1 MSDDK
6 ITQKNELP
14 NTLLETA
21 YYKNNLYYIE
31 TEEKE
36 EYMKGKKKVVST
48 VIGTVV
54 AVAAIAI
61 VSLATIQMLGKNN
74 ILANTNNNS
83 VETKPK
89 ALDTSSWDLRKVS
102 VYTDPVSGKKAP
114 IPVGYVASQVTGET
128 GIDTGLV
135 IYEGTVPVTGTQVGV
150 PGTEAWDASC
160 NRNQWVWV
168 PVSDVS
174 RIYDTN
180 TRKSKLYSITQ
191 TGRSNYSNSNYEPG
205 VLPNNRDN
213 ERYFS
218 QYNLSGMTKKKLLY
232 ELETE
237 LDETIK
243 SIEKYGGFYIGR
255 YETGKVTKR
264 NSTRYVKPVIQR
276 IQGEM
281 SINYVTWYDSYIN
294 LKTLGVNENVKSNMI
309 YGCLWDETLQWFR
322 ESGAKTD
329 AELYNSLTWGN
340 YGVSNSFTY
349 YTNVSGSVGTKSSK
363 TIIPTGSTE
372 RNKANNIYDMA
383 GNVREWTMEG
393 NGGNTGLWSRKV
405 RGSYFETST
414 TSDGTSGAGHRYY
427 EYPYSNG
434 DHYDLGQGDI
444 RCACVYVYKI
454 EILRV

>member
-54 AVAAIAI
+54 AVAAITI

-83 VETKPK
+83 DMTKPK
-89 ALDTSSWDLRKVS
+89 ALDTSSWDTTKVTA
-102 VYTDPVSGKKAP
+102 YTDPASGKKAP

-255 YETGKVTKR
+255 YENGETK
-264 NSTRYVKPVIQR
+264 TVKPVVKR
-276 IQGEM
+276 M
-281 SINYVTWYDSYIN
+281 SSNPYASWYDTYVNLRTLVPNEN
-294 LKTLGVNENVKSNMI
+294 LKANII

-329 AELYNSLTWGN
+329 EDIYNSASWGN
-340 YGVSNSFTY
+340 HKDSEGFTY
-349 YTNVSGSVGTKSSK
+349 YTNVAGSTGSK
-363 TIIPTGSTE
+363 TQNSGKSIPTGSTE

-383 GNVREWTMEG
+383 GNQWEWTLEG
-393 NGGNTGLWSRKV
+393 IAVFYRRLRGGICYDNASVYSVGSRYGDFPSITYAS
-405 RGSYFETST
+405 RAYF
-414 TSDGTSGAGHRYY
+414 Y
-427 EYPYSNG
+427 
-434 DHYDLGQGDI
+434 I
-444 RCACVYVYKI
+444 K
-454 EILRV
+454 

>member
-1 MSDDK
+1 M
-6 ITQKNELP
+6 
-14 NTLLETA
+14 
-21 YYKNNLYYIE
+21 
-31 TEEKE
+31 
-36 EYMKGKKKVVST
+36 M
-48 VIGTVV
+48 
-54 AVAAIAI
+54 AI
-61 VSLATIQMLGKNN
+61 VVIQLCTKKGIIKDTSV
-74 ILANTNNNS
+74 LDVES
-83 VETKPK
+83 SGLVETKPK
-89 ALDTSSWDLRKVS
+89 ALDTSSWDTTKVT
-102 VYTDPVSGKKAP
+102 VYTDPASGKKAP

-168 PVSDVS
+168 PVPDVS
-174 RIYDTN
+174 RIYDKS

-255 YETGKVTKR
+255 YENGETK
-264 NSTRYVKPVIQR
+264 TVKPVVKR
-276 IQGEM
+276 M
-281 SINYVTWYDSYIN
+281 SSNPSASWYDTYAN
-294 LKTLGVNENVKSNMI
+294 LRTLGANENVKANI
-309 YGCLWDETLQWFR
+309 IWGCLWDETLQWFR

-329 AELYNSLTWGN
+329 EDIYNSASWGN
-340 YGVSNSFTY
+340 HKDSENFTY
-349 YTNVSGSVGTKSSK
+349 YTNVAGSTGSK
-363 TIIPTGSTE
+363 TKGSGKSIPTGSTE

-383 GNVREWTMEG
+383 GNQWEWTLEGYG
-393 NGGNTGLWSRKV
+393 NGNRSQ
-405 RGSYFETST
+405 RGGMYNSNASNC
-414 TSDGTSGAGHRYY
+414 SVGHRVVSF
-427 EYPYSNG
+427 PYTTYASRA
-434 DHYDLGQGDI
+434 YFYI
-444 RCACVYVYKI
+444 K
-454 EILRV
+454 

>member
-54 AVAAIAI
+54 AVAAITI

-83 VETKPK
+83 DMTKPK
-89 ALDTSSWDLRKVS
+89 ALDTSSWDTTKVT
-102 VYTDPVSGKKAP
+102 VYTDPASGKKAP
-114 IPVGYVASQVTGET
+114 IPVGYVASQVTGEN

-150 PGTEAWDASC
+150 PGTEAWTASC
-160 NRNQWVWV
+160 ERNQWVWV
-168 PVSDVS
+168 PVPDVS

-255 YETGKVTKR
+255 YENGETK
-264 NSTRYVKPVIQR
+264 TVKPVVKR
-276 IQGEM
+276 M
-281 SINYVTWYDSYIN
+281 SSNPYASWYDTYVNLRTLVPNEN
-294 LKTLGVNENVKSNMI
+294 LKANII

-329 AELYNSLTWGN
+329 EDIYNSASWGN
-340 YGVSNSFTY
+340 HKDSEGFTY
-349 YTNVSGSVGTKSSK
+349 YTNVAGSTGSK
-363 TIIPTGSTE
+363 TQNSGKSIPTGSTE

-383 GNVREWTMEG
+383 GNQWEWTLEG
-393 NGGNTGLWSRKV
+393 YGLYNRRRRGGYYYNDASDFSVGYRVSNDPDYTLASRA
-405 RGSYFETST
+405 YF
-414 TSDGTSGAGHRYY
+414 Y
-427 EYPYSNG
+427 
-434 DHYDLGQGDI
+434 I
-444 RCACVYVYKI
+444 K
-454 EILRV
+454 

>member
-1 MSDDK
+1 VSDDK

-54 AVAAIAI
+54 AVAAITI

-89 ALDTSSWDLRKVS
+89 AMDTSTWDTTKVT

-150 PGTEAWDASC
+150 PGTEAWEASC

-168 PVSDVS
+168 PVPDVS
-174 RIYDTN
+174 RIYDKS

-191 TGRSNYSNSNYEPG
+191 TGRSTYNNSNYEPG
-205 VLPNNRDN
+205 TLVGSQYADT

-218 QYNLSGMTKKKLLY
+218 QYNMPGMTKKKLLY

-255 YETGKVTKR
+255 YETGKVTNY
-264 NSTRYVKPVIQR
+264 NSYYYVKPVVQR
-276 IQGEM
+276 MQGNN
-281 SINYVTWYDSYIN
+281 SINYVAWYDSYVSLRTLVSNEN
-294 LKTLGVNENVKSNMI
+294 LKSNI
-309 YGCLWDETLQWFR
+309 IWGCLWDETLQWFR

-329 AELYNSLTWGN
+329 EEIYNSATWGN
-340 YGVSNSFTY
+340 HKDSEGFTY
-349 YTNVSGSVGTKSSK
+349 YTNVAGSTGSK
-363 TIIPTGSTE
+363 TQGKSASIPTGSTE

-383 GNVREWTMEG
+383 GNQWEWTLEG
-393 NGGNTGLWSRKV
+393 YGNNRRRIRGGYCGYNASDYSVGGRSNNGPGNTYASRA
-405 RGSYFETST
+405 YF
-414 TSDGTSGAGHRYY
+414 Y
-427 EYPYSNG
+427 
-434 DHYDLGQGDI
+434 I
-444 RCACVYVYKI
+444 K
-454 EILRV
+454 

>member
-21 YYKNNLYYIE
+21 YFKNNLYYIE

-54 AVAAIAI
+54 AVAAITI

-83 VETKPK
+83 DMTKPK
-89 ALDTSSWDLRKVS
+89 AIVDTSTWDTTKVT

-135 IYEGTVPVTGTQVGV
+135 IYEGNVPVTGTQIGV
-150 PGTEAWDASC
+150 PGTEAWTASC
-160 NRNQWVWV
+160 ERNQWVWV
-168 PVSDVS
+168 PVDDVS
-174 RIYDTN
+174 RIYDKS
-180 TRKSKLYSITQ
+180 TRKSKLYSITS
-191 TGRSNYSNSNYEPG
+191 TGRSTYNNSNYEPG
-205 VLPNNRDN
+205 TLVGSQYADT

-218 QYNLSGMTKKKLLY
+218 QYNLPGMTKTKLFY
-232 ELETE
+232 EIETE

-255 YETGKVTKR
+255 YENGETK
-264 NSTRYVKPVIQR
+264 TVKPVVKR
-276 IQGEM
+276 M
-281 SINYVTWYDSYIN
+281 SSNPYASWYDTYVNLRTLVPNEN
-294 LKTLGVNENVKSNMI
+294 LKANII

-329 AELYNSLTWGN
+329 AEIYNSATWGN
-340 YGVSNSFTY
+340 HLDSEGFIY
-349 YTNVSGSVGTKSSK
+349 YTNVAGSIGSK
-363 TIIPTGSTE
+363 TQGRSASIPTGSTE

-383 GNVREWTMEG
+383 GNQWEWTLEG
-393 NGGNTGLWSRKV
+393 YGNYSRRGRGGYYGDYASGYSVGYRYGDSPYGTDASRA
-405 RGSYFETST
+405 YF
-414 TSDGTSGAGHRYY
+414 Y
-427 EYPYSNG
+427 
-434 DHYDLGQGDI
+434 I
-444 RCACVYVYKI
+444 K
-454 EILRV
+454 

>member
-1 MSDDK
+1 M
-6 ITQKNELP
+6 
-14 NTLLETA
+14 
-21 YYKNNLYYIE
+21 
-31 TEEKE
+31 
-36 EYMKGKKKVVST
+36 M
-48 VIGTVV
+48 
-54 AVAAIAI
+54 AI
-61 VSLATIQMLGKNN
+61 VVIQLCTKKGIIKDTSV
-74 ILANTNNNS
+74 LDVES
-83 VETKPK
+83 SGLVETKPK
-89 ALDTSSWDLRKVS
+89 ALDTSSWDLREVS
-102 VYTDPVSGKKAP
+102 VYTDPASGKKAP

-255 YETGKVTKR
+255 YENGETK
-264 NSTRYVKPVIQR
+264 TVKPVVKR
-276 IQGEM
+276 M
-281 SINYVTWYDSYIN
+281 SSNPYASWYDTYVNLRTLVPNEN
-294 LKTLGVNENVKSNMI
+294 LKANI
-309 YGCLWDETLQWFR
+309 IWGCLWDETLQWFR

-329 AELYNSLTWGN
+329 AEIYNSATWGN
-340 YGVSNSFTY
+340 HLDSEGFTY
-349 YTNVSGSVGTKSSK
+349 YTNVAGGTGSK
-363 TIIPTGSTE
+363 TKGRGKSIPTGSTE

-383 GNVREWTMEG
+383 GNQWEWTLEG
-393 NGGNTGLWSRKV
+393 NGNYGRRL
-405 RGSYFETST
+405 RG
-414 TSDGTSGAGHRYY
+414 
-427 EYPYSNG
+427 G
-434 DHYDLGQGDI
+434 D
-444 RCACVYVYKI
+444 CVYNASVYSVGNRYNGNPSNAYASRAYFYIK
-454 EILRV
+454 

>member
-21 YYKNNLYYIE
+21 YFKNNLYYIE

-54 AVAAIAI
+54 AVAAITI

-83 VETKPK
+83 DMTKPK
-89 ALDTSSWDLRKVS
+89 AMDTSTWDTTKVT

-114 IPVGYVASQVTGET
+114 IPVGYVTSQVTGET

-150 PGTEAWDASC
+150 PGTETWDASC

-168 PVSDVS
+168 PVPDVS

-180 TRKSKLYSITQ
+180 TRKSKLYTITS
-191 TGRSNYSNSNYEPG
+191 TGRSTYNNSNYEPG
-205 VLPNNRDN
+205 VLIGNVYDS

-218 QYNLSGMTKKKLLY
+218 QYNMPGMTKKKLLY

-255 YETGKVTKR
+255 YENGETK
-264 NSTRYVKPVIQR
+264 TVKPVVKR
-276 IQGEM
+276 M
-281 SINYVTWYDSYIN
+281 SSNPYASWYDTYVNLRTLVPNEN
-294 LKTLGVNENVKSNMI
+294 LKANII

-329 AELYNSLTWGN
+329 EDIYNSASWGN
-340 YGVSNSFTY
+340 HKDSENFTY
-349 YTNVSGSVGTKSSK
+349 YTNVAGSTGSK
-363 TIIPTGSTE
+363 TQNSGKSIPTGSTE

-383 GNVREWTMEG
+383 GNQWEWTLEGYG
-393 NGGNTGLWSRKV
+393 NGNRSQ
-405 RGSYFETST
+405 RGGMYNSNASNC
-414 TSDGTSGAGHRYY
+414 SVGHRVVSF
-427 EYPYSNG
+427 PYTTYASRA
-434 DHYDLGQGDI
+434 YFYI
-444 RCACVYVYKI
+444 K
-454 EILRV
+454 

>member
-21 YYKNNLYYIE
+21 YFKNNLYYIE

-54 AVAAIAI
+54 AVAAITI

-83 VETKPK
+83 DMTKPK
-89 ALDTSSWDLRKVS
+89 ALDTSSWDLREVS
-102 VYTDPVSGKKAP
+102 VYTDPASGKKAP
-114 IPVGYVASQVTGET
+114 IPVGYVASQVTGEN

-160 NRNQWVWV
+160 ERNQWVWV
-168 PVSDVS
+168 PVPDVS

-255 YETGKVTKR
+255 YENGETK
-264 NSTRYVKPVIQR
+264 TVKPVVKR
-276 IQGEM
+276 M
-281 SINYVTWYDSYIN
+281 SSNPYASWYDTYVNLRTLVPNEN
-294 LKTLGVNENVKSNMI
+294 LKANII

-329 AELYNSLTWGN
+329 EDIYNSASWGN
-340 YGVSNSFTY
+340 HKDSEGFTY
-349 YTNVSGSVGTKSSK
+349 YTNVAGSTGSK
-363 TIIPTGSTE
+363 TQNSGKSIPTGSTE

-383 GNVREWTMEG
+383 GNQWEWTLEG
-393 NGGNTGLWSRKV
+393 YGNNYRRV
-405 RGSYFETST
+405 RGGLYYSDASDYSVGYRDRNDPVSTNASRAYF
-414 TSDGTSGAGHRYY
+414 Y
-427 EYPYSNG
+427 
-434 DHYDLGQGDI
+434 I
-444 RCACVYVYKI
+444 K
-454 EILRV
+454 

>member
-54 AVAAIAI
+54 AVAAITI

-83 VETKPK
+83 DMTKPK
-89 ALDTSSWDLRKVS
+89 AMDTSTWDTTKVT
-102 VYTDPVSGKKAP
+102 VYTDPVSGKKVP
-114 IPVGYVASQVTGET
+114 IPVGYVVSQVTGET

-135 IYEGTVPVTGTQVGV
+135 IYEGTVPVTGTQIGV
-150 PGTEAWDASC
+150 PGTEAWTASC
-160 NRNQWVWV
+160 ERNQWVWV
-168 PVSDVS
+168 PVPDVS

-218 QYNLSGMTKKKLLY
+218 QYNMPGMTKKKLLY

-255 YETGKVTKR
+255 YENGETK
-264 NSTRYVKPVIQR
+264 TVKPVVKR
-276 IQGEM
+276 M
-281 SINYVTWYDSYIN
+281 SSNPYASWYDTYVNLRTLVPNEN
-294 LKTLGVNENVKSNMI
+294 LKANI
-309 YGCLWDETLQWFR
+309 IWGCLWDETLQWFR

-329 AELYNSLTWGN
+329 EDIYNSASWGN
-340 YGVSNSFTY
+340 HKDSENFTY
-349 YTNVSGSVGTKSSK
+349 YTNVAGSTGSK
-363 TIIPTGSTE
+363 TKGSGKSIPTGSTE

-383 GNVREWTMEG
+383 GNQWEWTLEG
-393 NGGNTGLWSRKV
+393 YGNFNRRV
-405 RGSYFETST
+405 RG
-414 TSDGTSGAGHRYY
+414 GK
-427 EYPYSNG
+427 YSNNASGFSVGSRGNYGPG
-434 DHYDLGQGDI
+434 DTGASRAYFYI
-444 RCACVYVYKI
+444 K
-454 EILRV
+454 

>member
-232 ELETE
+232 EIETE

-255 YETGKVTKR
+255 YENGETK
-264 NSTRYVKPVIQR
+264 TVKPVVKR
-276 IQGEM
+276 M
-281 SINYVTWYDSYIN
+281 SSNPYASWYDTYVNLRTLVPNEN
-294 LKTLGVNENVKSNMI
+294 LKANI
-309 YGCLWDETLQWFR
+309 IWGCLWDETLQWFR

-329 AELYNSLTWGN
+329 EEIYNSATWGN
-340 YGVSNSFTY
+340 HLDSEGFTY
-349 YTNVSGSVGTKSSK
+349 YTNVAGSTGSK
-363 TIIPTGSTE
+363 TKGSGKSIPTGSTE

-383 GNVREWTMEG
+383 GNQWEWTLEG
-393 NGGNTGLWSRKV
+393 SGNFSRRV
-405 RGSYFETST
+405 RGGYCDCGASDYSVGYRSGYIPNVTNASRAYF
-414 TSDGTSGAGHRYY
+414 Y
-427 EYPYSNG
+427 
-434 DHYDLGQGDI
+434 I
-444 RCACVYVYKI
+444 K
-454 EILRV
+454 

>member
-54 AVAAIAI
+54 AVAAITI

-83 VETKPK
+83 DMTKPK
-89 ALDTSSWDLRKVS
+89 ALDTSSWDTTKVT
-102 VYTDPVSGKKAP
+102 VYTDPASGKKAP
-114 IPVGYVASQVTGET
+114 IPVGYVASQVTGEN

-150 PGTEAWDASC
+150 PGTEAWEASC

-168 PVSDVS
+168 PVPDVS
-174 RIYDTN
+174 RIYDKTN
-180 TRKSKLYSITQ
+180 RKSKLYSITQ
-191 TGRSNYSNSNYEPG
+191 TGRSTYNNSNYEPG
-205 VLPNNRDN
+205 ILTNYDN
-213 ERYFS
+213 EPYFS
-218 QYNLSGMTKKKLLY
+218 QYNLPGMTRKKLLY

-255 YETGKVTKR
+255 YENGETK
-264 NSTRYVKPVIQR
+264 TVKPVVKR
-276 IQGEM
+276 M
-281 SINYVTWYDSYIN
+281 SSNPYASWYDTYVNLRTLVPNEN
-294 LKTLGVNENVKSNMI
+294 LKANII

-329 AELYNSLTWGN
+329 EDIYNSASWGN
-340 YGVSNSFTY
+340 HKDSEGFTY
-349 YTNVSGSVGTKSSK
+349 YTNVAGSTGSK
-363 TIIPTGSTE
+363 TQNSGKSIPTGSTE

-383 GNVREWTMEG
+383 GNQWEWTLEG
-393 NGGNTGLWSRKV
+393 YGNNSRSIRGGYYGSNASDCSVGI
-405 RGSYFETST
+405 RGSYGPN
-414 TSDGTSGAGHRYY
+414 GTDASRAYFY
-427 EYPYSNG
+427 
-434 DHYDLGQGDI
+434 I
-444 RCACVYVYKI
+444 K
-454 EILRV
+454 

>member
-54 AVAAIAI
+54 AVAAITI

-83 VETKPK
+83 DMTKPK
-89 ALDTSSWDLRKVS
+89 ALDTSSWDTTKVT
-102 VYTDPVSGKKAP
+102 VYTDPASGKKAP
-114 IPVGYVASQVTGET
+114 IPVGYVASQVTGEN

-150 PGTEAWDASC
+150 PGTEAWTASC
-160 NRNQWVWV
+160 ERNQWVWV
-168 PVSDVS
+168 PVPDVS

-180 TRKSKLYSITQ
+180 TRKSKLYSITS
-191 TGRSNYSNSNYEPG
+191 TGRSTYNNSNYEPG
-205 VLPNNRDN
+205 VLIGNVYDN

-255 YETGKVTKR
+255 YENGETK
-264 NSTRYVKPVIQR
+264 TVKPVVKR
-276 IQGEM
+276 M
-281 SINYVTWYDSYIN
+281 SSNPYASWYDTYVNLRTLVPNEN
-294 LKTLGVNENVKSNMI
+294 LKANII

-329 AELYNSLTWGN
+329 EDIYNSASWGN
-340 YGVSNSFTY
+340 HKDSEGFTY
-349 YTNVSGSVGTKSSK
+349 YTNVAGSTGSK
-363 TIIPTGSTE
+363 TQNSGKSIPTGSTE

-383 GNVREWTMEG
+383 GNQWEWTLEG
-393 NGGNTGLWSRKV
+393 YGIYNRRERGGICSSNASDYSVGSRGDGDPV
-405 RGSYFETST
+405 FTNASRAYF
-414 TSDGTSGAGHRYY
+414 Y
-427 EYPYSNG
+427 
-434 DHYDLGQGDI
+434 I
-444 RCACVYVYKI
+444 K
-454 EILRV
+454 

>member
-1 MSDDK
+1 VSDDK

-54 AVAAIAI
+54 AVAAITI

-89 ALDTSSWDLRKVS
+89 AIVDTSTWDTTKVT
-102 VYTDPVSGKKAP
+102 VYTDPASGKKAP

-168 PVSDVS
+168 PVPDVS
-174 RIYDTN
+174 RIYDKS

-191 TGRSNYSNSNYEPG
+191 TGRSTYNNSNYEPG
-205 VLPNNRDN
+205 VLPNNYDN
-213 ERYFS
+213 EQYFS
-218 QYNLSGMTKKKLLY
+218 RYNLPGMTKKKLLY
-232 ELETE
+232 EIETE

-255 YETGKVTKR
+255 YENGETK
-264 NSTRYVKPVIQR
+264 TVKPVVKR
-276 IQGEM
+276 M
-281 SINYVTWYDSYIN
+281 SSNPSASWYDTYAN
-294 LKTLGVNENVKSNMI
+294 LRTLGANENVKANI
-309 YGCLWDETLQWFR
+309 IWGCLWDETLQWFR

-329 AELYNSLTWGN
+329 EDIYNSASWGN
-340 YGVSNSFTY
+340 HKDSENFTY
-349 YTNVSGSVGTKSSK
+349 YTNVAGSTGSK
-363 TIIPTGSTE
+363 TKGSGKSIPTGSTE

-383 GNVREWTMEG
+383 GNQWEWTLEG
-393 NGGNTGLWSRKV
+393 YGDNYRRVRGGNCSYNASGYSVGYRYIYGPYNTDASRA
-405 RGSYFETST
+405 YF
-414 TSDGTSGAGHRYY
+414 Y
-427 EYPYSNG
+427 
-434 DHYDLGQGDI
+434 I
-444 RCACVYVYKI
+444 K
-454 EILRV
+454 

>member
-21 YYKNNLYYIE
+21 YFKNNLYYIE

-54 AVAAIAI
+54 AVAAITI

-83 VETKPK
+83 DMTKPK
-89 ALDTSSWDLRKVS
+89 ALDTSSWDTTKVT
-102 VYTDPVSGKKAP
+102 VYTDPASGKKAP
-114 IPVGYVASQVTGET
+114 IPVGYVASQVTGEN

-150 PGTEAWDASC
+150 PGTEAWTASC
-160 NRNQWVWV
+160 ERNQWVWV
-168 PVSDVS
+168 PVPDVS

-255 YETGKVTKR
+255 YENGETK
-264 NSTRYVKPVIQR
+264 TVKPVVKR
-276 IQGEM
+276 M
-281 SINYVTWYDSYIN
+281 SSNPYASWYDTYVNLRTLVPNEN
-294 LKTLGVNENVKSNMI
+294 LKANII

-329 AELYNSLTWGN
+329 EDIYNSASWGN
-340 YGVSNSFTY
+340 HKDSEGFTY
-349 YTNVSGSVGTKSSK
+349 YTNVAGSTGSK
-363 TIIPTGSTE
+363 TQNSGKSIPTGSTE

-383 GNVREWTMEG
+383 GNQWEWTLEGYG
-393 NGGNTGLWSRKV
+393 NGNRSYRG
-405 RGSYFETST
+405 GSYHYFASDYSVGYRGGYDPLST
-414 TSDGTSGAGHRYY
+414 NASRAYFY
-427 EYPYSNG
+427 
-434 DHYDLGQGDI
+434 I
-444 RCACVYVYKI
+444 K
-454 EILRV
+454 

>member
-21 YYKNNLYYIE
+21 YFKNNLYYIE

-54 AVAAIAI
+54 AVAAITI

-83 VETKPK
+83 DMTKPK
-89 ALDTSSWDLRKVS
+89 ALDTSSWDTTKVT
-102 VYTDPVSGKKAP
+102 VYTDPASGKKAP

-168 PVSDVS
+168 PVPDVS

-180 TRKSKLYSITQ
+180 TRKSKLYSITS
-191 TGRSNYSNSNYEPG
+191 TGRSTYNNSNYEPG
-205 VLPNNRDN
+205 VLIGNVYDN

-218 QYNLSGMTKKKLLY
+218 QYNMPGMTKKKLLY

-255 YETGKVTKR
+255 YENGETK
-264 NSTRYVKPVIQR
+264 TVKPVVKR
-276 IQGEM
+276 M
-281 SINYVTWYDSYIN
+281 SSNPYASWYDTYVNLRTLVPNEN
-294 LKTLGVNENVKSNMI
+294 LKANII

-329 AELYNSLTWGN
+329 EEIYNSATWGN
-340 YGVSNSFTY
+340 HLDSEGFTY
-349 YTNVSGSVGTKSSK
+349 YTNVAGSTGSK
-363 TIIPTGSTE
+363 TKGSGKSIPTGSTE

-383 GNVREWTMEG
+383 GNQWEWTLEG
-393 NGGNTGLWSRKV
+393 YGVYNRSLRGGNFSIIASDYSVGSRYNNNPYYTDAS
-405 RGSYFETST
+405 RAYF
-414 TSDGTSGAGHRYY
+414 Y
-427 EYPYSNG
+427 
-434 DHYDLGQGDI
+434 I
-444 RCACVYVYKI
+444 K
-454 EILRV
+454 

>member
-21 YYKNNLYYIE
+21 YFKNNLYYIE

-54 AVAAIAI
+54 AVAAITI

-83 VETKPK
+83 NMTKPK

-150 PGTEAWDASC
+150 PGTEAWEASC

-168 PVSDVS
+168 PVPDVT

-180 TRKSKLYSITQ
+180 TRKSKLYSITS
-191 TGRSNYSNSNYEPG
+191 TGRSTYNNSNYEPG
-205 VLPNNRDN
+205 VLIGNVYDN

-255 YETGKVTKR
+255 YENGETK
-264 NSTRYVKPVIQR
+264 TVKPVVKR
-276 IQGEM
+276 M
-281 SINYVTWYDSYIN
+281 SSNPSASWYDTYAN
-294 LKTLGVNENVKSNMI
+294 LRTLGANENVKSNI
-309 YGCLWDETLQWFR
+309 IWGCLWDETLQWFR

-329 AELYNSLTWGN
+329 AEIYNSATWGN
-340 YGVSNSFTY
+340 HLDSEGFTY
-349 YTNVSGSVGTKSSK
+349 YTNVAGSTGSK
-363 TIIPTGSTE
+363 TQNSGKSIPTGSTE

-383 GNVREWTMEG
+383 GNQWEWTLEG
-393 NGGNTGLWSRKV
+393 HGSNGRSLRGGHCSSSASAYSVGYRSNGNPSNTGASRA
-405 RGSYFETST
+405 YF
-414 TSDGTSGAGHRYY
+414 Y
-427 EYPYSNG
+427 
-434 DHYDLGQGDI
+434 I
-444 RCACVYVYKI
+444 K
-454 EILRV
+454 

>member
-232 ELETE
+232 EIETE

-255 YETGKVTKR
+255 YENGETK
-264 NSTRYVKPVIQR
+264 TVKPVVKR
-276 IQGEM
+276 M
-281 SINYVTWYDSYIN
+281 SSNPYASWYDTYVNLRTLVPNEN
-294 LKTLGVNENVKSNMI
+294 LKANI
-309 YGCLWDETLQWFR
+309 IWGCLWDETLQWFR

-329 AELYNSLTWGN
+329 EDIYNSATWGN
-340 YGVSNSFTY
+340 HKDSEGFTY
-349 YTNVSGSVGTKSSK
+349 YTNVAGSTGSK
-363 TIIPTGSTE
+363 TQNSGKSIPTGSTE

-383 GNVREWTMEG
+383 GNQWEWTLEG
-393 NGGNTGLWSRKV
+393 YGSHCRRGRGGYYGSTASDFSVGCRNSSVPFYTHASRA
-405 RGSYFETST
+405 YF
-414 TSDGTSGAGHRYY
+414 Y
-427 EYPYSNG
+427 
-434 DHYDLGQGDI
+434 I
-444 RCACVYVYKI
+444 K
-454 EILRV
+454 

>member
-1 MSDDK
+1 M
-6 ITQKNELP
+6 
-14 NTLLETA
+14 
-21 YYKNNLYYIE
+21 
-31 TEEKE
+31 
-36 EYMKGKKKVVST
+36 M
-48 VIGTVV
+48 
-54 AVAAIAI
+54 AI
-61 VSLATIQMLGKNN
+61 VVIQLCTKKGIIKDTSV
-74 ILANTNNNS
+74 LDVES
-83 VETKPK
+83 SGLVETKPK
-89 ALDTSSWDLRKVS
+89 ALDTSSWDTTKVT
-102 VYTDPVSGKKAP
+102 VYTDPASGKKAP

-168 PVSDVS
+168 PVPDVS

-255 YETGKVTKR
+255 YENGETK
-264 NSTRYVKPVIQR
+264 TVKPVVKR
-276 IQGEM
+276 M
-281 SINYVTWYDSYIN
+281 SSNPYASWYDTYVNLRTLVPNEN
-294 LKTLGVNENVKSNMI
+294 LKANII

-329 AELYNSLTWGN
+329 EDIYNSASWGN
-340 YGVSNSFTY
+340 HKDSEGFTY
-349 YTNVSGSVGTKSSK
+349 YTNVAGSTGSK
-363 TIIPTGSTE
+363 TQNSGKSIPTGSTE

-383 GNVREWTMEG
+383 GNQWEWTLEG
-393 NGGNTGLWSRKV
+393 YGLYDRRV
-405 RGSYFETST
+405 RGGGCSGNASVYSVGGRSSNYPNYASASRAYF
-414 TSDGTSGAGHRYY
+414 Y
-427 EYPYSNG
+427 
-434 DHYDLGQGDI
+434 I
-444 RCACVYVYKI
+444 K
-454 EILRV
+454 

>member
-54 AVAAIAI
+54 AVAAITI

-83 VETKPK
+83 DMTKPK
-89 ALDTSSWDLRKVS
+89 ALDTSSWDTTKVT
-102 VYTDPVSGKKAP
+102 VYTDPASGKKAP
-114 IPVGYVASQVTGET
+114 IPVGYVASQVTGEN

-150 PGTEAWDASC
+150 PGTEAWTASC
-160 NRNQWVWV
+160 ERNQWVWV
-168 PVSDVS
+168 PVPDVS

-255 YETGKVTKR
+255 YENGETK
-264 NSTRYVKPVIQR
+264 TVKPVVKR
-276 IQGEM
+276 M
-281 SINYVTWYDSYIN
+281 SSNPYASWYDTYVNLRTLVPNEN
-294 LKTLGVNENVKSNMI
+294 LKANII

-329 AELYNSLTWGN
+329 EDIYNSASWGN
-340 YGVSNSFTY
+340 HKDSEGFTY
-349 YTNVSGSVGTKSSK
+349 YTNVAGSTGSK
-363 TIIPTGSTE
+363 TQNSGKSIPTGSTE

-383 GNVREWTMEG
+383 GNQWEWTLEG
-393 NGGNTGLWSRKV
+393 YGIYNRRERGGICSSNA
-405 RGSYFETST
+405 
-414 TSDGTSGAGHRYY
+414 SDYSVGYR
-427 EYPYSNG
+427 SNG
-434 DHYDLGQGDI
+434 YPGSTDASRAYFYI
-444 RCACVYVYKI
+444 K
-454 EILRV
+454 

>member
-54 AVAAIAI
+54 AVAAITI

-83 VETKPK
+83 DMTKPK
-89 ALDTSSWDLRKVS
+89 AMDTSTWDTTKVT

-168 PVSDVS
+168 PVPDVS

-180 TRKSKLYSITQ
+180 TRKSKLYSITS
-191 TGRSNYSNSNYEPG
+191 TGRSTYNNSNYEPG

-255 YETGKVTKR
+255 YENGETK
-264 NSTRYVKPVIQR
+264 TVKPVVKR
-276 IQGEM
+276 M
-281 SINYVTWYDSYIN
+281 SSNPSASWYDTYAN
-294 LKTLGVNENVKSNMI
+294 LRTLGANENVKANI
-309 YGCLWDETLQWFR
+309 IWGCLWDETLQWFR

-329 AELYNSLTWGN
+329 AEIYNSATWGN
-340 YGVSNSFTY
+340 HKDSEGFTY
-349 YTNVSGSVGTKSSK
+349 YTNVAGSTGSKMKGSGKS
-363 TIIPTGSTE
+363 IPTGSTE

-383 GNVREWTMEG
+383 GNQWEWTLEG
-393 NGGNTGLWSRKV
+393 NGVYNRRIRGGFCNYGASVYSVGYRVDYIPFSTNASRA
-405 RGSYFETST
+405 YF
-414 TSDGTSGAGHRYY
+414 Y
-427 EYPYSNG
+427 
-434 DHYDLGQGDI
+434 I
-444 RCACVYVYKI
+444 K
-454 EILRV
+454 